1 MGGYLHWKSCFLK
14 GWSRRI
20 PVPCLS
26 SAEAE
31 LFILVE
37 GLKESVGVSLLLESM
52 LQGQP
57 PKDDYGFYQT
67 TEGSC
72 KIVLRT
78 DSQAAKQI
86 SMMHGLLRGVCVCV
100 RNLEFYT
107 ASGRL
112 EIEFVPGS

>member
-1 MGGYLHWKSCFLK
+1 M
-14 GWSRRI
+14 
-20 PVPCLS
+20 PCLS

-100 RNLEFYT
+100 IWNFTRHLEDLRLNLFQ
-107 ASGRL
+107 AL
-112 EIEFVPGS
+112 KIKWQ